1 MKLNFSV
8 WALGFGF
15 GNLLNCIFSSDS
27 TGVIQFFNTL
37 CILFIV
43 YVHVCIYV
51 CLPPKSVVS
60 VVTTEIRKQGNKKLT
75 TL

>member
-43 YVHVCIYV
+43 IHIIQ
-51 CLPPKSVVS
+51 KEETIKTKESKEENES
-60 VVTTEIRKQGNKKLT
+60 NETIK
-75 TL
+75 